1 MSRKKLSLRI
11 CHPNGILKLG
21 IVSDKNVEDLKALI
35 REKLKIKTEKDY
47 VSSEEGVISDSQWI
61 ETCKKE
67 EELCGDAF
75 PKRGMKVYYRYVEK
89 QEKPKILISVSYLP
103 PVSQTIEFEFDDPST
118 KLCVLF
124 RKVRAH
130 FAGVFDE
137 FELENKENLEI
148 YKGDE
153 YERTLSDACLDQ
165 GASLRQVIKKKE
177 VSTSSTEPKSEMP
190 TSSKTED
197 GTTSPKEWG
206 LGMPCHVS
214 VTEHGPWKL
223 GVIAKVRK
231 SKSGKETRFTVFVP
245 DMEPVSSVLSLLS
258 LMNLLII

>member
-1 MSRKKLSLRI
+1 MSRKKLPLRI

-21 IVSDKNVEDLKALI
+21 IVSDRKVQDLKALI

-47 VSSEEGVISDSQWI
+47 VSSEKGVISDLQWL

-89 QEKPKILISVSYLP
+89 QEKLKILISVSYLP
-103 PVSQTIEFEFDDPST
+103 PVSQTIEFEFEDPST

-137 FELENKENLEI
+137 FELENKETLEI

-177 VSTSSTEPKSEMP
+177 ASTSSSYPKLEIS
-190 TSSKTED
+190 TSSSKTED

-206 LGMPCHVS
+206 LGMPCLVS
-214 VTEHGPWKL
+214 ITEHGPWKA
-223 GVIAKVRK
+223 GVITKVKK

-245 DMEPVSSVLSLLS
+245 DMEPVSSV
-258 LMNLLII
+258 